1 MPCSERKLLQAQKR
15 KAAEELQRQEESA
28 LQAIN
33 EAQAGQIKQVSIAP
47 AVSRAS
53 AQHVRGRAG
62 WSNSADARPLCH
74 HSTAQRSGRQLRL
87 GMCRHR
93 HRHRHGRQ
101 VSQSS
106 WQRRKSAE
114 ECCRSRCL
122 SLRVCLY
129 DPTSDLMCLALRI
142 DVGSNDLLRH
152 KPQPILP
159 TTIPLSGGRWSMS
172 WSLESSLGITHERE
186 CDPRKVYLSHMRA
199 VAASREKFTYVG
211 GLNCN
216 CDDRM

>member
-87 GMCRHR
+87 GMCTRGVVPVHLR
-93 HRHRHGRQ
+93 RLAQTTHVRSLWWQ
-101 VSQSS
+101 VLPSPLWPTGCVHTSCQHPVFDLPAGTGMGG
-106 WQRRKSAE
+106 KSAK
-114 ECCRSRCL
+114 
-122 SLRVCLY
+122 
-129 DPTSDLMCLALRI
+129 AA
-142 DVGSNDLLRH
+142 GSGGSLLRNAAD
-152 KPQPILP
+152 LVVSVCACAC
-159 TTIPLSGGRWSMS
+159 TIPLQ
-172 WSLESSLGITHERE
+172 I
-186 CDPRKVYLSHMRA
+186 
-199 VAASREKFTYVG
+199 
-211 GLNCN
+211 
-216 CDDRM
+216 